1 MQCFKKPVMKE
12 LENYNRI
19 MAEVK
24 KCPASQVNKLVSQA
38 SNIFSLLTR
47 PEQEVVVQDFLSWA
61 EKVKVHQPLKFVW
74 SKFWEAWAD
83 FLFERYD
90 LALGKVIETKQQFE
104 ELKEEGGIACC
115 LAVMTGVYW
124 TLGNTNLT
132 LKLGMEAQRKL
143 VPLGLFEHFLT
154 ATSYVLGFISLE
166 SGDLEDARRYFESS
180 LEQSEDMKDIFWTCY
195 SLQGLGKLFLKQGN
209 NEEAFRNFERA
220 YREAERT
227 GNALAICNSL
237 SELGNYYFQTGN
249 YEESERFHKQAL
261 EMRLQNNFI
270 GGAVT
275 SYMRLGEILIKD
287 SKHEEALDIITKG
300 LALAE
305 QIKVKPKIC
314 QAHLLLSQILE
325 CKKEEAGA
333 LEHYRRF
340 HEIREQ
346 VDVEENARRLKNI
359 QVVFEA
365 EQAQKDNVIIRQ
377 QKAEIERKNAQ
388 LQETIDALTL
398 ARVSRKAKMFTL
410 GIALVLFVFE
420 DTILHFALN
429 LLNSDNYFASMAVKI
444 GIIFSLKPISA
455 GIEHYLMK
463 EVIRKKKLSGNI
475 SPGPAERELA
485 VR

>member
-1 MQCFKKPVMKE
+1 MKE
-12 LENYNRI
+12 IEKYNQLI
-19 MAEVK
+19 TELK
-24 KCPASQVNKLVSQA
+24 KCSAGQVNKLVSQA
-38 SNIFSLLTR
+38 TNIFALLAK
-47 PEQEVVVQDFLSWA
+47 PEQQESAHAFLAWA
-61 EKVKVHQPLKFVW
+61 EKNKSHQPLKYAW
-74 SKFWEAWAD
+74 SKFIDGWTD
-83 FLFERYD
+83 FMFERYD
-90 LALGKVIETKQQFE
+90 TALEKVVESKKLFEDLNET
-104 ELKEEGGIACC
+104 GGTAVC
-115 LAVMTGVYW
+115 LAVMAGIYW

-143 VPLGLFEHFLT
+143 VPLGLYEHFHT
-154 ATSYVLGFISLE
+154 ATNYVLGFISFE
-166 SGDLEDARRYFESS
+166 SGNDADAFRYFENT
-180 LEQSEDMKDIFWTCY
+180 LQQAEDLKDIFWMCY
-195 SLQGLGKLFLKQGN
+195 ALHGLGKLFLRQGK

-220 YREAERT
+220 FREAERN
-227 GNALAICNSL
+227 GNILAICNSL
-237 SELGNYYFQTGN
+237 SELGNYHFQTGN
-249 YEESERFHKQAL
+249 YEESERLHKQAL

-270 GGAVT
+270 GGAIT

-287 SKHEEALDIITKG
+287 GKHDEALDIITKG

-314 QAHLLLSQILE
+314 QAHFMLSQIHE
-325 CKKEEAGA
+325 CRNEAAVA
-333 LEHYRRF
+333 LNHYRQF

-346 VDVEENARRLKNI
+346 VDAEENARRVKNI

-420 DTILHFALN
+420 DTILHFALD

-444 GIIFSLKPISA
+444 GIIFSLKPIST

-463 EVIRKKKLSGNI
+463 EVVRKKKQK
-475 SPGPAERELA
+475 ERFSMA
-485 VR
+485 